1 MLIAAPSPVESPQA
15 KRQACSNGASGSTFA
30 SAISGIT
37 VYSAKVEQPMKWRIS
52 SPSREIR
59 VVPSGRWP
67 LFCSSRIA
75 RQRLVRGSRQWTHS
89 RHWGEKRVTTWS
101 PGASE
106 ATSGADRLD
115 DAGALVAEHGRRVA
129 GRVGAGGGVE
139 VGVADAAGGEPDQH
153 LPGPRL
159 GQLDL
164 LHRER
169 LAELL
174 QHRGAHLHLGVRPST
189 LLKRAASSEPPV
201 ASPAL

>member
-1 MLIAAPSPVESPQA
+1 MPAPKTAQVLPGRTSAVLIAAPSPVESPQA
-15 KRQACSNGASGSTFA
+15 NRQACSNGASGLTFA
-30 SAISGIT
+30 NAISGIT

-106 ATSGADRLD
+106 PTSGPTASTMP
-115 DAGALVAEHGRRVA
+115 APSWPST
-129 GRVGAGGGVE
+129 VGA
-139 VGVADAAGGEPDQH
+139 
-153 LPGPRL
+153 
-159 GQLDL
+159 
-164 LHRER
+164 
-169 LAELL
+169 
-174 QHRGAHLHLGVRPST
+174 
-189 LLKRAASSEPPV
+189 
-201 ASPAL
+201 